1 MNIKENKK
9 EIIAYI
15 DKASIVIL
23 GLLFIV
29 FPVLFVNITTD
40 FFGLP
45 KEILVIFA
53 ISILFLIFGV
63 KTLLVESVRV
73 RRTPFDLAV
82 IAFLFALL
90 LSSIFSVSRIDSFIN
105 FVPILFAGLGFF
117 AIVQNVKNEK
127 SLLVLFYCLLA
138 GASITSLVAIFSFF
152 KIYVLPFDYTKVV
165 SFTTLGSTL
174 DQALYFL
181 FTLPVGLYFLVPHF
195 IKLKNRQ
202 SNEGINAHISKIVGF
217 SVASVIILA
226 GLIVS
231 IFSIATLHNTV
242 LLPMETGFQTAFASI
257 SQDTGRV
264 FQGFLFGSGFGE
276 FFIDFTKF
284 KLASFNTNPT
294 LWNLPFIHSSSFV
307 LELLAT
313 TGILGLLSFLFL
325 CFKIVKE
332 KPLFIPLIVLL
343 AVSFLVPFSF
353 YSLGLLF
360 ILLGLYASLRGLT
373 DERRYFDV
381 EIQLVAFKKGFFA
394 FSSEESRTAKG
405 YNKLLSYIV
414 FGIILIFVLVFG
426 FLTYDYLSANVNFQK
441 SLIAANQNNG
451 QLTYNLQSTAL
462 SSVSGRYVDSYY
474 RIFSQTNL
482 ALANSLASSIPAGA
496 KVSAQTTQTVYTLV
510 QQSINAARQATTVS
524 PQNAINWENLASI
537 YRALIGFG
545 QNADS
550 FALLAQQQA
559 TQLNSTNPQEYIA
572 LGGIYYQLSSWDKA
586 QENFQQAINLKA
598 DYANAYYNL
607 GHVLLQKGDLKG
619 ALTQFQTVAS
629 LIPNDPVNLSK
640 INGEIKALETQIGQQ
655 QSTQT
660 TQPNTQNQSQGT
672 PLTTPA
678 AQTLPPQQPP
688 VKIPAPQITPT
699 PSTSPTPS
707 QTPSPTP

>member
-1 MNIKENKK
+1 
-9 EIIAYI
+9 
-15 DKASIVIL
+15 
-23 GLLFIV
+23 
-29 FPVLFVNITTD
+29 
-40 FFGLP
+40 
-45 KEILVIFA
+45 
-53 ISILFLIFGV
+53 
-63 KTLLVESVRV
+63 
-73 RRTPFDLAV
+73 
-82 IAFLFALL
+82 
-90 LSSIFSVSRIDSFIN
+90 
-105 FVPILFAGLGFF
+105 
-117 AIVQNVKNEK
+117 
-127 SLLVLFYCLLA
+127 
-138 GASITSLVAIFSFF
+138 
-152 KIYVLPFDYTKVV
+152 
-165 SFTTLGSTL
+165 
-174 DQALYFL
+174 
-181 FTLPVGLYFLVPHF
+181 
-195 IKLKNRQ
+195 
-202 SNEGINAHISKIVGF
+202 
-217 SVASVIILA
+217 
-226 GLIVS
+226 
-231 IFSIATLHNTV
+231 
-242 LLPMETGFQTAFASI
+242 
-257 SQDTGRV
+257 
-264 FQGFLFGSGFGE
+264 
-276 FFIDFTKF
+276 
-284 KLASFNTNPT
+284 
-294 LWNLPFIHSSSFV
+294 
-307 LELLAT
+307 
-313 TGILGLLSFLFL
+313 
-325 CFKIVKE
+325 
-332 KPLFIPLIVLL
+332 
-343 AVSFLVPFSF
+343 
-353 YSLGLLF
+353 
-360 ILLGLYASLRGLT
+360 
-373 DERRYFDV
+373 
-381 EIQLVAFKKGFFA
+381 
-394 FSSEESRTAKG
+394 
-405 YNKLLSYIV
+405 
-414 FGIILIFVLVFG
+414 
-426 FLTYDYLSANVNFQK
+426 
-441 SLIAANQNNG
+441 
-451 QLTYNLQSTAL
+451 L